1 MSKISIGLRG
11 WRFDESTVFT
21 DTGEFRPLESMP
33 DDDRQRLLRLNV
45 LIDEPCDVCQLT
57 IGAEDIGRCRPAA
70 IVYGEPGA
78 EVLVCDP
85 HEPTFIH
92 WYREAG
98 GADLAGTAAF
108 QASFHRWVA
117 AGNRAPAEYRGLE
130 YIEEDPAAVPMP
142 KSIAELTDELN
153 TRFAHE
159 RRRIDLR
166 TGEVGT
172 VADRQDADG

>member
-1 MSKISIGLRG
+1 MTKISIGLRG

-21 DTGEFRPLESMP
+21 DSGEFRPLASMP
-33 DDDRQRLLRLNV
+33 SDVRERLLRLNV

-70 IVYGEPGA
+70 IVYGEPDA

-85 HEPTFIH
+85 HEPSFMF
-92 WYREAG
+92 WYREQG
-98 GADLAGTAAF
+98 GADLAGDVAF
-108 QASFHRWVA
+108 QSAFHRWIA
-117 AGNRAPAEYRGLE
+117 AGNRAPPGYEGLE
-130 YIEEDPAAVPMP
+130 YVEEDPAAVPMP
-142 KSIAELTDELN
+142 KSIAEMTDELN
-153 TRFAHE
+153 VRLAHE

-172 VADRQDADG
+172 VADHLEPDE

>member
-1 MSKISIGLRG
+1 MTKISIGLRG
-11 WRFDESTVFT
+11 WRFDESAVFT
-21 DTGEFRPLESMP
+21 DGGEFRPLEEMP
-33 DDDRQRLLRLNV
+33 IDVRERLLRLNM

-70 IVYGEPGA
+70 IVYGEPA
-78 EVLVCDP
+78 HEVLVCDP
-85 HEPTFIH
+85 HEPSFIY

-98 GADLAGTAAF
+98 GVELAGTDAF
-108 QASFHRWVA
+108 RSSFHQWII
-117 AGNRAPAEYRGLE
+117 AGNRAPPEYAGLE
-130 YIEEDPAAVPMP
+130 YVEEDPAAVPMP

-153 TRFAHE
+153 HRFADQ

-172 VADRQDADG
+172 VADHLETDG

>member
-33 DDDRQRLLRLNV
+33 DDDRERLLRLNV

-108 QASFHRWVA
+108 QAAFHRWVA

-130 YIEEDPAAVPMP
+130 YVEEDPAAVPMP
-142 KSIAELTDELN
+142 KSIAGLKDEHN

-159 RRRIDLR
+159 RRRIDLSLN
-166 TGEVGT
+166 TI
-172 VADRQDADG
+172 